1 MKTIKLCPWAERTE
15 LEKAYH
21 NTEWGIPIHDDK
33 ILFKMLSL
41 ECMQAGLSW
50 STVLK
55 KKLKPLCCI

>member
-1 MKTIKLCPWAERTE
+1 MKTIKHCQCVERTE

-41 ECMQAGLSW
+41 ECMQASLSW

-55 KKLKPLCCI
+55 KK

>member
-1 MKTIKLCPWAERTE
+1 MKTIKRCPWAERTE
-15 LEKAYH
+15 LEEAYH

-50 STVLK
+50 SIVLK
-55 KKLKPLCCI
+55 NK